1 MEKGFSAYFVALV
14 TALLLLLGFLLTY
27 QNFQEFK
34 AFTRHEIEQQFRE
47 KERTV
52 EERIRAR
59 RLALEL
65 LSFNPYVIDSLSEEN
80 GPDIQKKIRRYL
92 RKLSRK
98 SGFMAVFLMDDTG
111 RCILSTDQRFEGKNY
126 GFRPYFKSA
135 LQNGEGAYIALGV
148 TSKKLGL
155 YLSKSVH
162 SYFGRKGVL
171 VAKIDPASLL
181 KSIVPEN
188 SKGIFIWG
196 ATSSGILFRPESEDF
211 FLFEEGGT
219 QQLNRFMDAR
229 QFEGVEF
236 ANLGF
241 PKGSWSELKKRGK
254 ITVKKGGK
262 LYDVE
267 HFTILPN
274 VFSVVTV
281 ISKDF
286 LPSSLELL
294 RNVFIMT
301 NGAFVLALF
310 PLIAGL
316 YFFRRQYEKLEAERR
331 EKSRSE
337 YRYQAV
343 LQGNK
348 DGFVVMDN
356 HDFVIEEANKR
367 LYKILQMDES
377 ADSLKGKPFIDLIR
391 PEDRQRFREQIT
403 ADIFQ
408 NFVFPTHLID
418 AKGDLVPVIIDF
430 TKYESDDP
438 SRSFSH
444 AFIQDIRKGLKDA
457 ERIKLLETA
466 VEQSG
471 SCIVITDDKGNVQY
485 VNPAFT
491 EVTGYKA
498 EEVIGQNPRVL
509 NSGFHDEEFYENMW
523 RTISSGKVWHGRICN
538 KNKYG
543 KIFWEDATIAP
554 VQDQDGNITHYIA
567 IKNDVTKLVEL
578 EEKLNHKVEELEG
591 IMEYAGVGIALIKNR
606 TFLSLNGS
614 LAKIIGKPK
623 EEIVGQSTRLLF
635 SSDEEFK
642 AFGEIF
648 YPALMKGESVF
659 YELEWKLPNGQK
671 RWFQITATAINPG
684 PIEEMKTVWV
694 GNDITQLKML
704 QLALAEAKEKA
715 EAANRAKSAFL
726 ANMSHE
732 IRTPLNGVIGML
744 SLLSTTRLDEQQREY
759 VQVAHSS
766 AEALLFLINDI
777 LDISKIEAGRLEFD
791 MVDFNLASLLEDFSR
806 SFAIAAEKKGL
817 AYEMKLA
824 EDVPVCLK
832 ADPGRL
838 RQVLINLTGNAL
850 KFTEIGKIEL
860 AVQLVEDSGDH
871 VVIKFMVTDTGIGI
885 PPDKM
890 DLLFKKFS
898 QVDASISRRF
908 GGTGLGLAISK
919 KLVERMGGKI
929 GVESEVGK
937 GSTFWFTV
945 RLEKGDPT
953 SEGCA
958 KASDEEEFKLG
969 GLPDNIRLK
978 GRVLVVEDNPVNQ
991 QVVVGLLRKLGLR
1004 AEAVNNG
1011 KEALEVLEMIPYDLV
1026 LMDIQ
1031 MPVMDGLSASK
1042 AIRAPESKVLN
1053 KEIPII
1059 ALTAHAFKEEVSK
1072 CIKAGMNDYLT
1083 KPIDNHRLVSVLK
1096 KWLPF
1101 SYVESEST
1109 EDGTEQVLRS
1119 LIGELEESD
1128 GNEEEIPVFDREDFL
1143 ARTMNDLELG
1153 RQVLIMFM
1161 ESCAELIEK
1170 LEKALDKG
1178 DQEEIMR
1185 LAHSIKGSSANIG
1198 AKRLS
1203 EIAMQMEKKA
1213 EAKDLDNLYER
1224 FQLLKQEF
1232 QSLSEDEAVKAILA
1246 DLL

>member
-14 TALLLLLGFLLTY
+14 TALLLLLGSILTY

-34 AFTRHEIEQQFRE
+34 VFTRHEIEQQFRE

-52 EERIRAR
+52 EERVEAR

-65 LSFNPYVIDSLSEEN
+65 LSFNPYIVDSLSEEN
-80 GPDIQKKIRRYL
+80 SPEIQAKIRRYL

-98 SGFMAVFLMDDTG
+98 SGFIAVFLMDDRGT
-111 RCILSTDQRFEGKNY
+111 CLLSTDERFEGKNY

-135 LQNGEGAYIALGV
+135 LKDGEGAYIALGV

-155 YLSKSVH
+155 YLSKRVQ

-171 VAKIDPASLL
+171 VAKIDPYSLL
-181 KSIVPEN
+181 KSIAPEN
-188 SKGIFIWG
+188 SRGIFIWG
-196 ATSSGILFRPESEDF
+196 ATSSGILFSPNSEEF
-211 FLFEEGGT
+211 FLFEKGGSE
-219 QQLNRFMDAR
+219 QLSRFVDAR
-229 QFEGVEF
+229 QFEGVKF
-236 ANLGF
+236 KSLGF
-241 PKGSWSELKKRGK
+241 PTGSWMDLKKRGK
-254 ITVKKGGK
+254 LTVKKEGK
-262 LYDVE
+262 VYDIE
-267 HFTILPN
+267 YFPILPE

-301 NGAFVLALF
+301 NGAFVMALL

-356 HDFVIEEANKR
+356 DNLIIEEANKR
-367 LYKILQMDES
+367 LYQILRIDE
-377 ADSLKGKPFIDLIR
+377 AKHPLIGKPFLDLIR
-391 PEDRQRFREQIT
+391 EEDRQRFREQIT
-403 ADIFQ
+403 EETFQ

-418 AKGDLVPVIIDF
+418 GEGELVPVIIDF

-457 ERIKLLETA
+457 ERIRLLETA

-471 SCIVITDDKGNVQY
+471 SCIVITDDQGHVQY

-491 EVTGYKA
+491 AVTGYKA
-498 EEVIGQNPRVL
+498 EEVLGQNPRFL
-509 NSGFHDEEFYENMW
+509 KSGFHDEEFYRQMW
-523 RTISSGKVWHGRICN
+523 ETLTSGKVWHGRLCN
-538 KNKYG
+538 KDKNG
-543 KIFWEDATIAP
+543 NIFWEDATIAP
-554 VQDQDGNITHYIA
+554 VQDEDGNITHYIA
-567 IKNDVTKLVEL
+567 IKNDVTKLVKL

-606 TFLSLNGS
+606 KFLSLNGR
-614 LAKIIGKPK
+614 LAEIIGLPK
-623 EEIVGQSTRLLF
+623 EDIVGASTRLLF
-635 SSDEEFK
+635 SSDEEYES
-642 AFGEIF
+642 FGKIF
-648 YPALMKGESVF
+648 YPALMRGESVF
-659 YELEWKLPNGQK
+659 YELEWKGRGGEK

-777 LDISKIEAGRLEFD
+777 LDISKIEAGRMEFD
-791 MVDFNLASLLEDFSR
+791 MVDFNLANLLEEFSR
-806 SFAIAAEKKGL
+806 SFAMAAKKKGL
-817 AYEMKLA
+817 EYEMKL
-824 EDVPVCLK
+824 DDNVPVCLK

-838 RQVLINLTGNAL
+838 RQVLLNLTGNAL
-850 KFTEIGKIEL
+850 KFTEKGKVEVS
-860 AVQLVEDSGDH
+860 VQLVEDLGDR
-871 VVIKFMVTDTGIGI
+871 VIIKFLVKDTGIGI
-885 PPDKM
+885 PRDKM

-919 KLVERMGGKI
+919 KLVEKMGGKI
-929 GVESEVGK
+929 GVESEDGK
-937 GSTFWFTV
+937 GSIFWFTV
-945 RLEKGDPT
+945 NLEKGDPD
-953 SEGCA
+953 SEGCS
-958 KASDEEEFKLG
+958 KAVDDEEFRLG
-969 GLPDNIRLK
+969 GLPENIRLK

-1042 AIRAPESKVLN
+1042 AIRDPASKVLN
-1053 KEIPII
+1053 REIPIV
-1059 ALTAHAFKEEVSK
+1059 ALTAHAFKEEVAK

-1083 KPIDNHRLVSVLK
+1083 KPIDNHRLVTVLK

-1101 SYVESEST
+1101 YYEEPRTSKLDDSEQIPDSPGDAS
-1109 EDGTEQVLRS
+1109 EANEAHS
-1119 LIGELEESD
+1119 NEL
-1128 GNEEEIPVFDREDFL
+1128 PVFDKEDFST
-1143 ARTMNDLELG
+1143 RTMNDEELG
-1153 RQVLIMFM
+1153 RQVLILFM
-1161 ESCAELIEK
+1161 DSFREQLEK
-1170 LEKALDKG
+1170 LAVAIEEG
-1178 DQEEIMR
+1178 DSNEIMR
-1185 LAHSIKGSSANIG
+1185 IAHSIKGSSANIG

-1213 EAKDLDNLYER
+1213 ETGDLEDIEER
-1224 FQLLKQEF
+1224 FEALKEAF
-1232 QSLSEDEAVKAILA
+1232 QDFSEDVSIKAMLGS
-1246 DLL
+1246 D